1 MSERRT
7 KVNPPKTRR
16 YEPKC
21 RQNQD
26 RLVILGQVRQ
36 MPDDG
41 ADGDRRRGGVRRTQA
56 FAWNC
61 RNQAL
66 DAKGEAQAVPNR
78 EARVP
83 MQETGADRSVRAL
96 RAL

>member
-7 KVNPPKTRR
+7 KVNPPRTRR

-66 DAKGEAQAVPNR
+66 DGKGEAQAVPTVRR
-78 EARVP
+78 EYRGKRLGRTDP
-83 MQETGADRSVRAL
+83 YER
-96 RAL
+96 

>member
-1 MSERRT
+1 M
-7 KVNPPKTRR
+7 NPPMTRR
-16 YEPKC
+16 YESKC

-26 RLVILGQVRQ
+26 CFVILGRARQ

-41 ADGDRRRGGVRRTQA
+41 AGGDRRRGGVSRAQA

-66 DAKGEAQAVPNR
+66 DAKGEAQAAPTVRR
-78 EARVP
+78 EYRCKRLGRTDP
-83 MQETGADRSVRAL
+83 YER
-96 RAL
+96 

>member
-1 MSERRT
+1 M
-7 KVNPPKTRR
+7 NL
-16 YEPKC
+16 KC

-26 RLVILGQVRQ
+26 RFIILGQACQ

-41 ADGDRRRGGVRRTQA
+41 AGGDRRREGVSRTQA

-66 DAKGEAQAVPNR
+66 DAKGESSSGVNR
-78 EARVP
+78 EVKSTDAPVR
-83 MQETGADRSVRAL
+83 GGLLRSSDEAG
-96 RAL
+96 